1 MSKPKV
7 VIYGASGYTGKLIA
21 WHLAERGIPFIAAG
35 RNLARLQE
43 QMSSVSELRGHSYE
57 CLEVAHDYD
66 SMKTAFAG
74 AKVVYNVVG
83 PFMQL
88 SEPVVRAC
96 RDAGV
101 HYMDT
106 TGEQDWMRFLEEKYG
121 QAFKDRDL
129 LLCPANAWMWTAG
142 ELAAELALETPGI
155 DTLDIA
161 YMGDS
166 NTSVAST
173 MSFLRMCC
181 ADQYYLKNGV
191 LEVWPHGKAYEVTIP
206 GDHRIYRALPW
217 GGAGEPV
224 WRRLDSRVRNCS
236 VLVAFKNQDVMD
248 WIVGRIK
255 DWHDNYRSMPREE
268 FERMS
273 NGWGNALV
281 NTEPPREVREENRS
295 VVCCHARGN
304 TRSTTVVLRGN
315 SPYVQA
321 GVWAAESVSRLI
333 SGRLRATGF
342 ASPSRAFGHRE
353 LLAATAESGYLT
365 WQSTSN

>member
-35 RNLARLQE
+35 RNLERLRE
-43 QMSSVSELRGHSYE
+43 QMAAVPELQGHSYE
-57 CLEVAHDYD
+57 CLEVAHDHEA
-66 SMKTAFAG
+66 MKRAFSG

-96 RDAGV
+96 LDAGV

-106 TGEQDWMRFLEEKYG
+106 TGEQDWMRMLEERYDE
-121 QAFKDRDL
+121 AFRKKDL
-129 LLCPANAWMWTAG
+129 LLCPANAWMWSAG
-142 ELAAELALETPGI
+142 DLAAELALETPGI
-155 DTLDIA
+155 DTLDIVYTA
-161 YMGDS
+161 DS

-181 ADQYYLKNGV
+181 GDQFHLKNGA
-191 LEVWPHGKAYEVTIP
+191 LEVWPHGKAYEVSIP
-206 GDHRIYRALPW
+206 GEHRVYRALPW
-217 GGAGEPV
+217 GGAGEPI
-224 WRRLDSRVRNCS
+224 WHRTDPRVRNCS

-248 WIVGRIK
+248 WVLGRIR
-255 DWHDNYRSMPREE
+255 DWYDNYRNTPREE
-268 FERMS
+268 FERIS

-281 NTEPPREVREENRS
+281 NTEPAREVREENRS
-295 VVCCHARGN
+295 VISCHARGN
-304 TRSTTVVLRGN
+304 TQSTTVVLRGN
-315 SPYVQA
+315 SPYVQVGA
-321 GVWAAESVSRLI
+321 WAAESVSRVI

-353 LLAATAESGYLT
+353 LLAATAERGYLS
-365 WQSTSN
+365 WQSTAS

>member
-1 MSKPKV
+1 
-7 VIYGASGYTGKLIA
+7 
-21 WHLAERGIPFIAAG
+21 
-35 RNLARLQE
+35 
-43 QMSSVSELRGHSYE
+43 
-57 CLEVAHDYD
+57 
-66 SMKTAFAG
+66 
-74 AKVVYNVVG
+74 
-83 PFMQL
+83 
-88 SEPVVRAC
+88 VVRAC

-121 QAFKDRDL
+121 PAFKDRDL

-142 ELAAELALETPGI
+142 ELAAEVALETSGV

-181 ADQYYLKNGV
+181 TDQYYLKSGM
-191 LEVWPHGKAYEVTIP
+191 LEVWPHARAYEVSIP

-255 DWHDNYRSMPREE
+255 DWYDNYRGMPREE

-281 NTEPPREVREENRS
+281 NTEPAREVREENRS

-353 LLAATAESGYLT
+353 LLAAAAEGGYLGKHSDLNLARLPRRSGQQRKLSCRRDRLHAVT
-365 WQSTSN
+365 DGELGIDVLEVKLHRVLRHEDPLGHLAVGSTIDQVGEDVLLAFSQRL